1 MSLFSVIR
9 AWSERRRQR
18 AVLRRL
24 AKLDA
29 QISAAE
35 AQLKEAHDH
44 HSRCAT
50 IFSSEIHAMSALA
63 GKVAYLKRIRA
74 HNFQHEDVL

>member
-1 MSLFSVIR
+1 MSLLTALR
-9 AWSERRRQR
+9 EWSERRHRR
-18 AVLRRL
+18 AVLRRI

-29 QISAAE
+29 QIE
-35 AQLKEAHDH
+35 ATASRLEEMHSH
-44 HSRCAT
+44 HRMLSTISRGD
-50 IFSSEIHAMSALA
+50 IEHMSALA